1 MSIVTTKQEYN
12 LLDIVTIKHKRG
24 KYILL
29 SNYGVTCYIATRIDT
44 VIIHRATPLII
55 SRNDIKEVIENVN

>member
-1 MSIVTTKQEYN
+1 MSIETTKRDYN

-29 SNYGVTCYIATRIDT
+29 SNYGVTCYFALRIDT
-44 VIIHRATPLII
+44 SNTNHVNPIII
-55 SRNDIKEVIENVN
+55 SRNDIKEVIENVD

>member
-1 MSIVTTKQEYN
+1 MSIVTTKREYN

-29 SNYGVTCYIATRIDT
+29 SNYGATCFIAVRIDT
-44 VIIHRATPLII
+44 VNINHNTPLII
-55 SRNDIKEVIENVN
+55 SRNNIKEVIENAN

>member
-1 MSIVTTKQEYN
+1 MSIVTTKPDYN

-29 SNYGVTCYIATRIDT
+29 SNYGVTCYIALRIDT
-44 VIIHRATPLII
+44 INTHHVNPIII

>member
-1 MSIVTTKQEYN
+1 MSIGITKRDYN
-12 LLDIVTIKHKRG
+12 LLDVVTIKHKRG

-29 SNYGVTCYIATRIDT
+29 SNYGVTCYIALRIDIANT
-44 VIIHRATPLII
+44 HHVNPIII

>member
-29 SNYGVTCYIATRIDT
+29 SNYGVTCYIALRIDT
-44 VIIHRATPLII
+44 SNLYYVNPIII
-55 SRNDIKEVIENVN
+55 SRNDIKEVIENVD

>member
-1 MSIVTTKQEYN
+1 MSIETTKRDYN

-29 SNYGVTCYIATRIDT
+29 SNYGVTCYFALCIDT
-44 VIIHRATPLII
+44 SNTHHISPIII

>member
-12 LLDIVTIKHKRG
+12 LSDIVTIKHKRG

-29 SNYGVTCYIATRIDT
+29 SNYGVICYIALRIDIT
-44 VIIHRATPLII
+44 NTHNVNPIII

>member
-1 MSIVTTKQEYN
+1 MSTVTTKHEYN

-29 SNYGVTCYIATRIDT
+29 SNYGVICYIALRIDT
-44 VIIHRATPLII
+44 TNTHHVNPLII
-55 SRNDIKEVIENVN
+55 SRNNIKEVIENVN

>member
-1 MSIVTTKQEYN
+1 MSIGTTKRDYN

-29 SNYGVTCYIATRIDT
+29 SNYGVVCYIALRIDIT
-44 VIIHRATPLII
+44 NIHHVNPIII

>member
-1 MSIVTTKQEYN
+1 MSIETTKHEYN

-29 SNYGVTCYIATRIDT
+29 SNYGVMCYIALRIDIT
-44 VIIHRATPLII
+44 NTRYVNPIII

>member
-1 MSIVTTKQEYN
+1 MSIVTTKHEYN

-29 SNYGVTCYIATRIDT
+29 SNYGVTCYIALRIDT
-44 VIIHRATPLII
+44 SNINHNTPLII
-55 SRNDIKEVIENVN
+55 SRNDIKEVIENAN

>member
-1 MSIVTTKQEYN
+1 MSIVTTKRDYN

-29 SNYGVTCYIATRIDT
+29 SNYGVMCYIALRIDIT
-44 VIIHRATPLII
+44 NTRYVNPIII

>member
-1 MSIVTTKQEYN
+1 MSIVTTKRKYN

-29 SNYGVTCYIATRIDT
+29 SNYGVVCYIALRIDIT
-44 VIIHRATPLII
+44 NTHHINPIII
-55 SRNDIKEVIENVN
+55 SRNDIKEVIENVD

>member
-1 MSIVTTKQEYN
+1 MSIGTTKSEYN

-29 SNYGVTCYIATRIDT
+29 SNYGVTCYFALRIDIANT
-44 VIIHRATPLII
+44 NHVSPIII
-55 SRNDIKEVIENVN
+55 SRNDIKEVIENAN

>member
-1 MSIVTTKQEYN
+1 MSIESTKHEYN

-29 SNYGVTCYIATRIDT
+29 SNYGVTCYIALRIVT
-44 VIIHRATPLII
+44 SNLHHGNPIII
-55 SRNDIKEVIENVN
+55 SRNDIKEVI

>member
-29 SNYGVTCYIATRIDT
+29 SNYGVTCYIAIRIDT
-44 VIIHRATPLII
+44 TIIHRANPLII

>member
-1 MSIVTTKQEYN
+1 MSIETTKREYN

-29 SNYGVTCYIATRIDT
+29 SNYGVTCYFALRIDT
-44 VIIHRATPLII
+44 SNTHHINPIII

>member
-1 MSIVTTKQEYN
+1 MSIETTKRDYN
-12 LLDIVTIKHKRG
+12 LLDVVTIKHKRG

-29 SNYGVTCYIATRIDT
+29 SNYGVICYIALRIDT
-44 VIIHRATPLII
+44 INTHHVNPIII

>member
-1 MSIVTTKQEYN
+1 MSTAATKQEYN

-29 SNYGVTCYIATRIDT
+29 SNYGVTCYIALRIDT
-44 VIIHRATPLII
+44 TNTHHVNPLII
-55 SRNDIKEVIENVN
+55 SRNNIKEVIENVD

>member
-29 SNYGVTCYIATRIDT
+29 SNYGVTCYIALRIYT
-44 VIIHRATPLII
+44 YNTYHVNPIII
-55 SRNDIKEVIENVN
+55 SRNDIKEVIEDVN

>member
-29 SNYGVTCYIATRIDT
+29 SNYGVTCYIALRIDT
-44 VIIHRATPLII
+44 LNTHHVIPLII
-55 SRNDIKEVIENVN
+55 SRNNIKEVIENVD

>member
-1 MSIVTTKQEYN
+1 MSIVITKRDYN
-12 LLDIVTIKHKRG
+12 ILDIVTIKHKRG

-29 SNYGVTCYIATRIDT
+29 SNYGVTCYIALRIDIT
-44 VIIHRATPLII
+44 NIHHVNPIII

>member
-1 MSIVTTKQEYN
+1 MSIVTTKRDYN

-29 SNYGVTCYIATRIDT
+29 SNYGVTCYIASRIDIANT
-44 VIIHRATPLII
+44 HHVNPIII
-55 SRNDIKEVIENVN
+55 SRNSIKEVI